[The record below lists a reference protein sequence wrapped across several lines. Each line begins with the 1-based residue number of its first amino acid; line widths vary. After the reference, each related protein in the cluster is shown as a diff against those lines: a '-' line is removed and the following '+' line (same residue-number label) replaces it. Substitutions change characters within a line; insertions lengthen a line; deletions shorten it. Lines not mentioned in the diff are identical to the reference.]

1 MVSEATKI
9 TVTTRYD
16 IISTVIFP
24 EFTFSWNRSYKINK
38 TNMLATNLIYTGS
51 STQVIDLKI
60 LPESRNNLNMYQ
72 ALILPDQLLMQ

>member
-24 EFTFSWNRSYKINK
+24 EFIISWNRSYKINK

-60 LPESRNNLNMYQ
+60 LPESRNSLNMYQ